1 MASAR
6 LRKAFRYPVDSGD
19 DDAREELDEE
29 EQERVIEVLKS
40 QNEERDSQYSLV
52 FAAIPLLS
60 AIIFVSSL
68 LTPATLD
75 LSVRVLSL
83 LGTLSLLATAYTIKY
98 VPLQRPD
105 PKGKRPMRPLDLR
118 ERVRKYIIP
127 CNAAICALL
136 VMAYFFRSGTSA
148 GNHPVAYLVPAASLT
163 IILIVRQVMASVDLE
178 SLEDLRYEYK
188 GA

>member
-19 DDAREELDEE
+19 DDARAELDEE
-29 EQERVIEVLKS
+29 EQERVIEALRS
-40 QNEERDSQYSLV
+40 QNEKRDSQYSLV

-60 AIIFVSSL
+60 TTIFVSSL
-68 LTPATLD
+68 LTPAALD
-75 LSVRVLSL
+75 LSVRFLSL

-98 VPLQRPD
+98 VPLQRSD
-105 PKGKRPMRPLDLR
+105 PKGKRPVRALDLR
-118 ERVRKYIIP
+118 ERVRNYIIP

-136 VMAYFFRSGTSA
+136 GIAYFFRSGASA
-148 GNHPVAYLVPAASLT
+148 VNHPIAYLVPAALLT
-163 IILIVRQVMASVDLE
+163 VILIVRQVMASVDLKT
-178 SLEDLRYEYK
+178 LEDLRYDYK

>member
-1 MASAR
+1 MAFAR
-6 LRKAFRYPVDSGD
+6 FRKAFRYPDDSGD

-29 EQERVIEVLKS
+29 EQERVIKILKA
-40 QNEERDSQYSLV
+40 QNEERDSQYSLI
-52 FAAIPLLS
+52 FATIPLLS
-60 AIIFVSSL
+60 TTIFVPSL

-75 LSVRVLSL
+75 LSVRFLSL

-105 PKGKRPMRPLDLR
+105 PKGKRPIRAPDFR
-118 ERVRKYIIP
+118 EHVRKYIIA

-136 VMAYFFRSGTSA
+136 GMAYFFRSGTSA
-148 GNHPVAYLVPAASLT
+148 GNYPVAYLVPAGLLT
-163 IILIVRQVMASVDLE
+163 IILVVRQVMASLDLKP
-178 SLEDLRYEYK
+178 LEDLRYEYK